1 VGKLLNNLKS
11 MPSLSD
17 AHVTI
22 YIKESETYNT
32 HVKQKTGANYVIT
45 LLNVGRE
52 GEIFINHILYK

>member
-1 VGKLLNNLKS
+1 

-22 YIKESETYNT
+22 YIKESETNNT

-45 LLNVGRE
+45 LPNVGRE
-52 GEIFINHILYK
+52 GETFLNHTLYM

>member
-1 VGKLLNNLKS
+1 

-22 YIKESETYNT
+22 YIKESETNNT

-45 LLNVGRE
+45 LPNVGRE
-52 GEIFINHILYK
+52 GEIFLNYILYK